1 MFIRPV
7 HQQHIKELWSDDVH
21 TEQIK
26 GGRVMKRSLFLS
38 LVIIFLST
46 LATGILWGQGK
57 FTKETEEW
65 LKKSELG
72 SHEPRGYDEK
82 QIYEKAKLEKSV
94 SVYSYSSRV
103 HQFGKTF
110 EQQYPGIKVN
120 GFDMDSTEIVTK
132 VLAEQKAGNFAADVI
147 FLKDPSTVHHELL
160 QKGLAFTYVPP
171 DLKSVLPERFQK
183 PFLVHHVSLDVLIY
197 NVEANKTVPVQSLWD
212 LTRPEWKS
220 RVSFPDPVK
229 MPEFIEFL
237 ATVVQHGDEMAGE
250 YQRVFGKPIQLGKGV
265 KNAGYE
271 WILRVLKNDAVI
283 AGSTNDVSNAVG
295 QPGQQKPPVGITAFS
310 RLRDKEKNP
319 KLAFDVA
326 YDVKPVL
333 GITTEVV
340 IAIVNQAKH
349 PNAAKLMT
357 RWMMG
362 DEKGGQG
369 YNPYFVL
376 GDVPVRTDQPAPKG
390 SRTLAK
396 MNVWM
401 ADPAYVWDYGQEIRD
416 FWLANLK

>member
-1 MFIRPV
+1 MTPLKQRHAGFQRD
-7 HQQHIKELWSDDVH
+7 QKEVA
-21 TEQIK
+21 
-26 GGRVMKRSLFLS
+26 VMKRSLI
-38 LVIIFLST
+38 LVVAIVFLST
-46 LATGILWGQGK
+46 LAVMSAWGQDK
-57 FTKETEEW
+57 LPRETQEW
-65 LKKSELG
+65 LKKAELG
-72 SHEPRGYDEK
+72 AYEPRSYDEK
-82 QIYEKAKLEKSV
+82 QLYEKAKLEKEV
-94 SVYSYSSRV
+94 AVYSYSSRV

-110 EQQYPGIKVN
+110 ESQFPGIKVN

-132 VLAEQKAGNFAADVI
+132 VLAEQKAGNFVADVI
-147 FLKDPSTVHHELL
+147 FLKDPATVHHELL

-171 DLKSVLPERFQK
+171 DLKPVIPDRFQK

-197 NVEANKTVPVQSLWD
+197 NTEANKTAPVQSLWD
-212 LTRPEWKS
+212 LTKPEWRS
-220 RVSFPDPVK
+220 RVIFSDPVK
-229 MPEFIEFL
+229 MPEFIEVL
-237 ATVVQHGDEMAGE
+237 ATVVQHGDEMAKE
-250 YQRVFGKPIQLGKGV
+250 YQRVFGKPIQLSSGV

-271 WILRVLKNDAVI
+271 WIFRILKNDAII

-295 QPGQQKPPVGITAFS
+295 QPGQAKPPVGITAFS

-319 KLAFDVA
+319 KLAFDVG

-333 GITTEVV
+333 GIATEVV

-349 PNAAKLMT
+349 PNAAKLIT

-369 YNPYFVL
+369 YKPYFVL

-390 SRTLAK
+390 SRTLGQ

>member
-1 MFIRPV
+1 
-7 HQQHIKELWSDDVH
+7 
-21 TEQIK
+21 
-26 GGRVMKRSLFLS
+26 MKRSLVIALSIVFLS
-38 LVIIFLST
+38 ALS
-46 LATGILWGQGK
+46 AGIVWGQGK
-57 FTKETEEW
+57 FSKETEEW
-65 LKKSELG
+65 LKAAELG
-72 SHEPRGYDEK
+72 PYESRTYDEK
-82 QIYEKAKLEKSV
+82 QLYEKARLEKEV

-110 EQQYPGIKVN
+110 EEKFPGIKVN

-147 FLKDPSTVHHELL
+147 FLKDPATVHHELL

-171 DLKSVLPERFQK
+171 DIKPVLPERFQK
-183 PFLVHHVSLDVLIY
+183 PFLVHHVSIDALIY
-197 NVEANKTVPVQSLWD
+197 NTEANKASPVQSLWD
-212 LTRPEWKS
+212 LTKPEWKS
-220 RVSFPDPVK
+220 RVIFPDPVK

-237 ATVVQHGDEMAGE
+237 ATIVQHADEMAAE
-250 YQRVFGKPIQLGKGV
+250 YQRVFGRPIQLSSGV

-271 WILRVLKNDAVI
+271 WILRILKNDAVI

-295 QPGQQKPPVGITAFS
+295 QPGQARPPVGITAFS

-333 GITTEVV
+333 GIATEVV
-340 IAIVNQAKH
+340 IAVANRTKH

-369 YNPYFVL
+369 YKPYFVFGNL
-376 GDVPVRTDQPAPKG
+376 AVRTDQPAPKG
-390 SRTLAK
+390 SRTLAQ

-401 ADPAYVWDYGQEIRD
+401 AEAAYVWDHGQEIRD

>member
-1 MFIRPV
+1 
-7 HQQHIKELWSDDVH
+7 
-21 TEQIK
+21 
-26 GGRVMKRSLFLS
+26 MKKPLILS

-72 SHEPRGYDEK
+72 SYEARGYDEK
-82 QIYEKAKLEKSV
+82 QIYEKAKLEKEV

-220 RVSFPDPVK
+220 RISFPDPVK

-237 ATVVQHGDEMAGE
+237 ATIVQHGDEMAAE

-271 WILRVLKNDAVI
+271 WILQMLKNDAVI

-333 GITTEVV
+333 GIATEVI

-369 YNPYFVL
+369 YKPYFVL

-390 SRTLAK
+390 SRTLGQ

>member
-1 MFIRPV
+1 
-7 HQQHIKELWSDDVH
+7 
-21 TEQIK
+21 
-26 GGRVMKRSLFLS
+26 MKRSLILA
-38 LVIIFLST
+38 LAIVFLST
-46 LATGILWGQGK
+46 LVTGILWGQGK
-57 FTKETEEW
+57 FSKETEEW

-72 SHEPRGYDEK
+72 PYETREYDEK
-82 QIYEKAKLEKSV
+82 QLYEKAKLEKEV

-103 HQFGKTF
+103 HQFGKSF
-110 EQQYPGIKVN
+110 EKQYPGIKVN

-132 VLAEQKAGNFAADVI
+132 VLAEQRAGNFAADVI
-147 FLKDPSTVHHELL
+147 FLKDPSTVQHELL
-160 QKGLAFTYVPP
+160 QKGLVFTYVPP
-171 DLKSVLPERFQK
+171 DLKSVLPDRFQK
-183 PFLVHHVSLDVLIY
+183 PFLVHHVSIDALIF
-197 NVEANKTVPVQSLWD
+197 NTDANKTSPVQSLWD
-212 LTRPEWKS
+212 LTKPEWKS

-237 ATVVQHGDEMAGE
+237 ATVVQHGDEMAAE
-250 YQRVFGKPIQLGKGV
+250 YQRVFGKPIQLSKGV

-295 QPGQQKPPVGITAFS
+295 QPGQAKPPVGITAFS

-333 GITTEVV
+333 GIATEVIV
-340 IAIVNQAKH
+340 AIVNQTKH

-369 YNPYFVL
+369 YQPYFVL
-376 GDVPVRTDQPAPKG
+376 GNLAVRTDQPAPKG
-390 SRTLAK
+390 SRTLAQ

>member
-1 MFIRPV
+1 
-7 HQQHIKELWSDDVH
+7 
-21 TEQIK
+21 
-26 GGRVMKRSLFLS
+26 MKRSLVL
-38 LVIIFLST
+38 T
-46 LATGILWGQGK
+46 LAILFTLTAGMAWGQGK
-57 FTKETEEW
+57 FSGPTEEW
-65 LKKSELG
+65 LKKAELG
-72 SHEPRGYDEK
+72 PYEPRGYDEK
-82 QIYEKAKLEKSV
+82 LLYEKAKAEKEV

-110 EQQYPGIKVN
+110 EKQFPGIKVN

-132 VLAEQKAGNFAADVI
+132 VLAEQRAGNFAADVI

-171 DLKSVLPERFQK
+171 DLKPVMPAHFQK
-183 PFLVHHVSLDVLIY
+183 PFLVHHVSLDVLIF
-197 NVEANKTVPVQSLWD
+197 NTEANKAAPVQSLWD
-212 LTRPEWKS
+212 LTKPEWKS
-220 RVSFPDPVK
+220 RVAFPDPVK

-237 ATVVQHGDEMAGE
+237 ATIVQRGDEMAKE
-250 YQRVFGKPIQLGKGV
+250 YQRVFGKPIQLSKGV

-271 WILRVLKNDAVI
+271 WILRILKNDAVI

-295 QPGQQKPPVGITAFS
+295 QPGQSKPPVGITAFS

-319 KLAFDVA
+319 KLVFDVA
-326 YDVKPVL
+326 YDAKPVL
-333 GITTEVV
+333 GIATEVV

-349 PNAAKLMT
+349 PNAAKLIT

-369 YNPYFVL
+369 YQPYFVL
-376 GDVPVRTDQPAPKG
+376 GDVPVRTDQLAPKG
-390 SRTLAK
+390 SRTLAQ

-401 ADPAYVWDYGQEIRD
+401 ADPAYVWDYGQEVRD

>member
-1 MFIRPV
+1 
-7 HQQHIKELWSDDVH
+7 
-21 TEQIK
+21 
-26 GGRVMKRSLFLS
+26 MKRILILA
-38 LVIIFLST
+38 LAIVILST
-46 LATGILWGQGK
+46 LTSVSVWGQGK
-57 FTKETEEW
+57 FSSQTEEW

-72 SHEPRGYDEK
+72 AYEPRSYDEK
-82 QIYEKAKLEKSV
+82 LLYEKAKGEKEV

-110 EQQYPGIKVN
+110 EKQFPGIKVN

-160 QKGLAFTYVPP
+160 EKGLAFTYVPP
-171 DLKSVLPERFQK
+171 DLKPVLPERFQK
-183 PFLVHHVSLDVLIY
+183 PFLVHHVSLNALVY
-197 NVEANKTVPVQSLWD
+197 NTGANKVPPVQSLWD
-212 LTRPEWKS
+212 LTKPEWKS
-220 RVSFPDPVK
+220 RILFPDPVK

-237 ATVVQHGDEMAGE
+237 STVVQHGDEMAKE
-250 YQRVFGKPIQLGKGV
+250 YQRVFGKPIQLSKGA

-271 WILRVLKNDAVI
+271 WILRILKNDAVI
-283 AGSTNDVSNAVG
+283 AGSTNDASNAVG
-295 QPGQQKPPVGITAFS
+295 QPGQAKPPVGITALS
-310 RLRDKEKNP
+310 RLRDKEKDP
-319 KLAFDVA
+319 KLVFDVA

-333 GITTEVV
+333 GIATDVI
-340 IAIVNQAKH
+340 IAIVNRSKH

-369 YNPYFVL
+369 YQPYFVL
-376 GDVPVRTDQPAPKG
+376 GDLPVRTDQPAPKG
-390 SRTLAK
+390 SRTLAQ